1 MHTRGLMISRMTEA
15 DLEDVLRS
23 EKRSFSLPR
32 KENLFI
38 AELSL
43 DCAHN
48 FAGKLTRNGCEDV
61 LVGYICGWL
70 FRDEAHILNI
80 AVHPEYR
87 RLGLGTSLLR
97 FFCDFCRG
105 HEVKTLTLDVRKSN
119 CPAIAMYRK
128 IGFRKVGLRPRYYAD
143 NGEDALILGLKLNG
157 N

>member
-1 MHTRGLMISRMTEA
+1 MDAHELRISRMTEG
-15 DLEDVLRS
+15 DLKDVATIENRC
-23 EKRSFSLPR
+23 FSLPWN
-32 KENLFI
+32 ENMFI

-48 FAGKLTRNGCEDV
+48 FTGKLTRNGSGDI

-105 HEVKTLTLDVRKSN
+105 YKVKTLTLDVRKSN
-119 CPAIAMYRK
+119 GAALAMYRK
-128 IGFRKVGLRPRYYAD
+128 IGFRKVGLRSRYYAD

-157 N
+157 S

>member
-1 MHTRGLMISRMTEA
+1 MEIHELRISRMTEA
-15 DLEDVLRS
+15 DLKDVVTI
-23 EKRSFSLPR
+23 ENRSFSLPWN
-32 KENLFI
+32 ENLFI

-48 FAGKLTRNGCEDV
+48 FTGRLTSNGGGDV

-105 HEVKTLTLDVRKSN
+105 SQVKILTLDVRKSN
-119 CPAIAMYRK
+119 RTALGMYRK
-128 IGFRKVGLRPRYYAD
+128 IGFRKVGQRPRYYAD
-143 NGEDALILGLKLNG
+143 NGEDALILGLSLNG
-157 N
+157 R